1 MKKVLF
7 LIAIIALFSSCL
19 NTEVKDQVIGPQD
32 LTLESDVMTPEVMW
46 AFGRVSE
53 IQISPDQTKV
63 LFGITW
69 YNWEENKGNRDLYIM
84 NIDGSDRKNITNTNS
99 GEYNARWKSDKVI
112 GFLGFA
118 DDESIQLFE
127 MNVDGSEKKQIS
139 SVEGGITG
147 FEFAPDASA
156 IAYTKEIL
164 NITTQ
169 DIYPDLDKA
178 DARIIDDLMFRHWD
192 EWVSSTSHLFIAQ
205 YDGSHL
211 TNHVDLLD
219 GEPYEV
225 PMKPFGGLEQINWA
239 PDGKSIVYTCRKKS
253 GIEYSL
259 STNSDL
265 YLYELESGETS
276 NLTEGMMGYDMNP
289 VFSPDGSMLAWESM
303 ERDGYESDKQRLFVM
318 DMATG
323 ESKYHTKDF
332 DQHVANLRWR
342 EDAKAIYFISGW
354 HGTQQLYE
362 ISLATDSV
370 KTITSG
376 VHDYD
381 AFEMAGDQF
390 IAQRQSMS
398 MPSEIY
404 AVNTTDGADIN
415 ISNVNTNLLDQLAMG
430 NVEERWITTTDGK
443 QMLTWVIYP
452 PHFDP
457 NKKYPTLLYCQG
469 GPQGMVGQFW
479 SYRWNFQM
487 MAANGYIVVA
497 PNRRGVP
504 GFGQEWL
511 EQISGDYGGQ
521 NMEDYLTAIDTLAAE
536 SYVDANSLGAI
547 GASYGG
553 FSVYWLAGHHEGRF
567 KAFIAH
573 DGMFNFESQYLE
585 TEELWFANWDL
596 GGPYWDRNNEIAQ
609 RSYANSPHLFV
620 DKWDTPILIIHGE
633 RDYRIAYTQ
642 AIQAFTAA
650 KLVGVPARLLIFPT
664 ENHWVLQP
672 QNAILWQREF
682 KGWLDKWLKKS

>member
-1 MKKVLF
+1 MKRF
-7 LIAIIALFSSCL
+7 WILIAAAAMFSSCL
-19 NTEVKDQVIGPQD
+19 NTENKEEIVGPKDI
-32 LTLESDVMTPEVMW
+32 TLESDVMTPEVMW
-46 AFGRVSE
+46 AFGRVSD
-53 IQISPDQTKV
+53 IQISPDQSKI

-69 YNWEENKGNRDLYIM
+69 YDYQENKGNRDLYVM
-84 NIDGSDRKNITNTNS
+84 NTDGSDRVNITNTNG
-99 GEYNARWKSDKVI
+99 GEYNGLWKTDDQI
-112 GFLGFA
+112 GFLAVAEDG
-118 DDESIQLFE
+118 SVQLFE
-127 MNVDGSEKKQIS
+127 MNADGTGRKQVS
-139 SVEGGITG
+139 SVEGGMNG
-147 FEFAPDASA
+147 FSYAPDLSA
-156 IAYTKEIL
+156 IAYIKDVPNQTC
-164 NITTQ
+164 Q
-169 DIYPDLDKA
+169 DVYPDLDKA

-192 EWVSSTSHLFIAQ
+192 TWVTSTSHLFVAD

-211 TNHVDLLD
+211 SNDVDVLE
-219 GEPYEV
+219 GEPFET
-225 PMKPFGGLEQINWA
+225 PMMPFGGMEQITWA
-239 PDGKSIVYTCRKKS
+239 PDAKSIIYTCRKKT
-253 GIEYSL
+253 GVEYSL
-259 STNSDL
+259 STNSDP
-265 YLYELESGETS
+265 YQYNLESGETV
-276 NLTEGMMGYDMNP
+276 NLTEGMPGYDMNP
-289 VFSPDGSMLAWESM
+289 VFSPDGTKLAWESM
-303 ERDGYESDKQRLFVM
+303 ERDGYESDKQRLFIM
-318 DMATG
+318 DMSTG
-323 ESKYHTKDF
+323 DTKYHTENF
-332 DQHVANLRWR
+332 DQHAFNLRWS
-342 EDAKAIYFISGW
+342 EDASKVYFVSGW
-354 HGTQQLYE
+354 HGTQQIYE
-362 ISLATDSV
+362 IVLENDSV
-370 KTITSG
+370 TTLTEG
-376 VHDYD
+376 VHNYQ
-381 AFEMAGDQF
+381 AFEVAGDKF

-398 MPSEIY
+398 MPSEIF
-404 AVNTTDGADIN
+404 AVNMTDGTDQN
-415 ISNVNTNLLDQLAMG
+415 ISMVNQNILDQLTMG

-443 QMLTWVIYP
+443 KMLTWVIYP

-479 SYRWNFQM
+479 SFRWNFQM

-521 NMEDYLTAIDTLAAE
+521 NMKDYLTAIDTLSAE
-536 SYVDANSLGAI
+536 PYVDENNLGAV

-553 FSVYWLAGHHEGRF
+553 FSVFWLAGNHEGRF

-596 GGPYWDRNNEIAQ
+596 GGPFWDKNNEIAQ
-609 RSYANSPHLFV
+609 RSYDNSPHKFV

-650 KLVGVPARLLIFPT
+650 KILGVPARLLIFPT

-682 KGWLDKWLKKS
+682 KGWLDKWLKED